1 MMELSRKGE
10 EEEFKSSVRMDT
22 IKTFA
27 KVLHDPTSMTTSI
40 KTVEKVGEVG
50 LQKVVNDEEKISKV
64 KVKELKECN
73 SRIAV
78 KVDVLKHGR
87 KLRDHE

>member
-1 MMELSRKGE
+1 MDIT
-10 EEEFKSSVRMDT
+10 KSIR
-22 IKTFA
+22 
-27 KVLHDPTSMTTSI
+27 KVLQDPTSMSTSI
-40 KTVEKVGEVG
+40 EIADKVAEVG
-50 LQKVVNDEEKISKV
+50 VQKVVNDEEKISKV